1 MLLHEGD
8 IRRNDSLGTALH
20 KAKHLLLGWRVEV
33 IEKDTPDTP
42 PLPAVGY
49 EKVIVTPGKKK
60 ARPQKER
67 ETEVKISVSISAY
80 STIPD

>member
-60 ARPQKER
+60 QDRRRKER
-67 ETEVKISVSISAY
+67 RK
-80 STIPD
+80 